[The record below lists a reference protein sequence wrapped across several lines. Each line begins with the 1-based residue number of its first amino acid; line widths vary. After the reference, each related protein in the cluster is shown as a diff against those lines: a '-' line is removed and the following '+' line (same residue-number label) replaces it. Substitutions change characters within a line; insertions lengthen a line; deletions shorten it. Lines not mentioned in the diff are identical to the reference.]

1 MGLGASGD
9 LPSVGAVLS
18 GPHWPGRVRVVRIE
32 PRGVARVLI
41 EAVTLDD
48 ADGYTRLRLISRLLK
63 REDLTGLE
71 VAAEPGRA
79 TLMGDPTGFR
89 LAAEAT
95 RIRLAHTH
103 DPQLAVSV
111 ARIDPLPHQLEAV
124 YHCMLCQPR
133 LRFLLADDPGA
144 GKTIMAGLLLKELKL
159 RGALTRTL
167 IVALANL
174 APQWQVAQRCGRGSG
189 DGPRFSLR
197 TGPWL
202 GSQRRERRRKGQ
214 RPAQPW
220 PR

>member
-103 DPQLAVSV
+103 DPQLAVQSSQE
-111 ARIDPLPHQLEAV
+111 IQL
-124 YHCMLCQPR
+124 LN
-133 LRFLLADDPGA
+133 A
-144 GKTIMAGLLLKELKL
+144 GHVDE
-159 RGALTRTL
+159 
-167 IVALANL
+167 
-174 APQWQVAQRCGRGSG
+174 RGSIAH
-189 DGPRFSLR
+189 DAH
-197 TGPWL
+197 T
-202 GSQRRERRRKGQ
+202 
-214 RPAQPW
+214 RPNSF
-220 PR
+220 RVIRSCS